1 MGWLI
6 LKPRIRP
13 AMERFERF
21 THGMIGCTLAV
32 VFLLILVSGIAAL
45 GIGRALC
52 WFGNELIDAALAA
65 EGEK

>member
-1 MGWLI
+1 
-6 LKPRIRP
+6 
-13 AMERFERF
+13 MERFERF

-45 GIGRALC
+45 GLGRALC